1 MMERQ
6 GDIVDELENM
16 TGAFTKGELEAK
28 LVAISAQ
35 PYRPSTWGLP
45 FGANTAGIY
54 SACPPE
60 MLHQFDLGIFRE
72 VWKGIMKLIKD
83 EATEARKPGDL
94 TRRCGVL
101 DFIEYQPNF
110 NLWCRLR
117 ILDGRFQK
125 LEVRHSVED
134 MPREKFNR
142 GGSSITGMRA
152 DQFNGLMWQYLVV
165 LGIEDPS
172 DVSVMTA
179 ANKGRVSICI
189 HALVSLRERLWKK
202 EISESEVVELET
214 DIIPRCED

>member
-60 MLHQFDLGIFRE
+60 MLHQFDLGIYRE

-83 EATEARKPGDL
+83 EATEARKPGDF

-165 LGIEDPS
+165 LGIEDTS
-172 DVSVMTA
+172 DVCVMTA
-179 ANKGRVSICI
+179 ANKGRYQFAST
-189 HALVSLRERLWKK
+189 R
-202 EISESEVVELET
+202 
-214 DIIPRCED
+214 